1 MSALTPLAFINSA
14 WSWLVILFIAL
25 LLFGKRLPG
34 VARNL
39 GRGIT
44 EFKKGLNEPDAS
56 PRDDSGEE
64 DEMQPRLRESPAR
77 AVARKSDIEET
88 SV

>member
-1 MSALTPLAFINSA
+1 MSAAFPLAFVNNM
-14 WSWLVILFIAL
+14 WSWLIILFIAL

-44 EFKKGLNEPDAS
+44 EFKKGLNDPNAPTTGMSDA
-56 PRDDSGEE
+56 
-64 DEMQPRLRESPAR
+64 DEAAPAT
-77 AVARKSDIEET
+77 RKTDIDNT

>member
-1 MSALTPLAFINSA
+1 MSALVPLAFITGA
-14 WSWLVILFIAL
+14 WGWIVVLFIAL
-25 LLFGKRLPG
+25 LLFGRRLPG

-44 EFKKGLNEPDAS
+44 EFKKGLNEIDVGSPPADRLNDGNPPDA
-56 PRDDSGEE
+56 PRPAA
-64 DEMQPRLRESPAR
+64 PRKAPT
-77 AVARKSDIEET
+77 DINDT

>member
-1 MSALTPLAFINSA
+1 MTCALPLAFVNSGFG
-14 WSWLVILFIAL
+14 WIIILFIAL

-34 VARNL
+34 VARNM

-44 EFKKGLNEPDAS
+44 EFKKGLSDPDAPIERMDEEAS
-56 PRDDSGEE
+56 SRSSAPASRPAAPRTST
-64 DEMQPRLRESPAR
+64 
-77 AVARKSDIEET
+77 DIKDT

>member
-1 MSALTPLAFINSA
+1 MSALLPLGFINSA

-44 EFKKGLNEPDAS
+44 EFKKGLGDGGSAIEPVDDEEPAVRRTS
-56 PRDDSGEE
+56 APR
-64 DEMQPRLRESPAR
+64 ATT
-77 AVARKSDIEET
+77 KTDIDQT

>member
-1 MSALTPLAFINSA
+1 MSPALPLANLA
-14 WSWLVILFIAL
+14 GGWNWLILLFIAL

-44 EFKKGLNEPDAS
+44 EFKKGLSDAGAQVDGLS
-56 PRDDSGEE
+56 DGTDATTSSR
-64 DEMQPRLRESPAR
+64 PATKS
-77 AVARKSDIEET
+77 RKTDIEET

>member
-1 MSALTPLAFINSA
+1 MLPSLPLAFVNSV
-14 WSWLVILFIAL
+14 WGWVIILFIAL

-44 EFKKGLNEPDAS
+44 EFKKGLGDGGAAIERLDDEVRDPPVTTP
-56 PRDDSGEE
+56 PRE
-64 DEMQPRLRESPAR
+64 R
-77 AVARKSDIEET
+77 AKTDIDQT

>member
-1 MSALTPLAFINSA
+1 MTSALPLAFVNSGFG
-14 WSWLVILFIAL
+14 WIIILFIAL

-34 VARNL
+34 VARNM

-44 EFKKGLNEPDAS
+44 EFKKGLSDPDA
-56 PRDDSGEE
+56 PIERMDEE
-64 DEMQPRLRESPAR
+64 AASTRSRGPAAPSRAPAR
-77 AVARKSDIEET
+77 TDIDDT

>member
-1 MSALTPLAFINSA
+1 MSSALPLAFINSA
-14 WSWLVILFIAL
+14 WSWLIILFIAL

-44 EFKKGLNEPDAS
+44 EFKKGLGDGIGGIDGMDDETRSS
-56 PRDDSGEE
+56 PSAPA
-64 DEMQPRLRESPAR
+64 PRSTA
-77 AVARKSDIEET
+77 KTDIDQT

>member
-1 MSALTPLAFINSA
+1 MSAVLPLANITGA
-14 WSWLVILFIAL
+14 WSWLIILFIAL

-44 EFKKGLNEPDAS
+44 EFKKGLGDGGAAIERLDDEVRDPPVTTP
-56 PRDDSGEE
+56 PRE
-64 DEMQPRLRESPAR
+64 R
-77 AVARKSDIEET
+77 AKTDIDQT

>member
-1 MSALTPLAFINSA
+1 MTSALPLAFLTSGFEWI
-14 WSWLVILFIAL
+14 VVLFVAL

-34 VARNL
+34 VARNM

-44 EFKKGLNEPDAS
+44 EFKKGLSDPNAPVGSLGGRGRVD
-56 PRDDSGEE
+56 PI
-64 DEMQPRLRESPAR
+64 PPAR
-77 AVARKSDIEET
+77 GAHRETARTDIDDT